1 MPREPL
7 VLRWGPIP
15 GTAQESFFDDDTPD
29 GTLLFTGGWASGKTM
44 SLTAKMLK
52 LSAINAPLPGIWCVP
67 DYGHIQRTILPTLT
81 DADPDTGDPWFLRPD
96 QFEYRAQ
103 DSKHGPGHSILWEGG
118 GPIWFVTAENH
129 KSIAGPN
136 VAFCGTDEPGSIRP
150 EAWRNTVARVR
161 HPGAR
166 LRQKVAAGTP
176 EGLNFLSEQFGPD
189 MAEGFHKYVMP
200 TTENTE
206 LLRHNPGYL
215 DQVRANATETE
226 LAAYLEGKFVNMTGS
241 LAYPMFNAER
251 QMREL
256 TIDPL
261 LPLRLSFDFN
271 VNPMTVTIGQQWPGP
286 YGPEFGVLHAVAL
299 SDSTTM
305 AACEAVRRLYPIW
318 AAGVVIYGDATA
330 KRRDTRD
337 LRSNY
342 TIIENLLS
350 PMGPLQFKVGQ
361 QNPPVATRINTVNLL
376 CKDAKGI
383 TRLWLHGDPQRPRT
397 SPCRELVRS
406 LQQSTKKTGTDDLSK
421 PTGETITH
429 MSDAVGYWL
438 TCEAPA
444 VKPTLSVAVTK
455 APHGLPAMS
464 GTMAALKA
472 GKSARLAKEL
482 GRGV

>member
-1 MPREPL
+1 MTASDAL

-52 LSAINAPLPGIWCVP
+52 LSALNAPLPGIWCVP

-81 DADPDTGDPWFLRPD
+81 DTDPDTGEPWFLRPD
-96 QFEYRAQ
+96 QFDYRAQ
-103 DSKHGPGHSILWEGG
+103 DSKDGPGHSIRWDGG

-129 KSIAGPN
+129 KGIAGPN
-136 VAFCGTDEPGSIRP
+136 VAYCGTDEPGSIRP

-161 HPGAR
+161 HPGAK

-176 EGLNFLSEQFGPD
+176 EGLNFLAEQFGPD

-200 TTENTE
+200 TTQNTE

-215 DQVRANATETE
+215 DQVRANATESE

-241 LAYPMFNAER
+241 LAYPEFNAER
-251 QMREL
+251 QMRPL
-256 TIDPL
+256 VLDPV

-271 VNPMTVTIGQQWPGP
+271 VNPMTVTIGQQWQGP

-305 AACEAVRRLYPIW
+305 AACEAVRKLFPTW
-318 AAGVVIYGDATA
+318 TPGVMVYGDATG
-330 KRRDTRD
+330 KGRSTQSIK
-337 LRSNY
+337 SNY
-342 TIIENLLS
+342 QIIQELLGGMGRIEMRVPTENPAVS
-350 PMGPLQFKVGQ
+350 
-361 QNPPVATRINTVNLL
+361 NRIHSVNLL
-376 CKDAKGI
+376 CRDARGV
-383 TRLWLHGDPQRPRT
+383 TRLWLNGDPQKPRT

-421 PTGETITH
+421 PSGETITH

-438 TCEAPA
+438 TAEAPA
-444 VKPTLSVAVTK
+444 QKPMAPVATVRAVPMVTGMSTALQTLR
-455 APHGLPAMS
+455 
-464 GTMAALKA
+464 AA
-472 GKSARLAKEL
+472 KSARLAREL
-482 GRGV
+482 GRV